1 VSVIVDRREGDDRRN
16 GREYGGKRETR
27 DRRRQ
32 ALVVHQFLDI
42 GFGEHTTRVPDFRP
56 WAMGHSRP
64 RLTRKTPTPFP
75 GQHWRYAQLRSMI
88 VAMSETKPVRR
99 MTIELIPDFEAGGF
113 TARLPDIPA
122 YGEGKTE
129 AEAIADLKEA
139 LRGYIETFGLDDARA
154 QLSSPFDIREL
165 DWDLNELARG

>member
-1 VSVIVDRREGDDRRN
+1 
-16 GREYGGKRETR
+16 
-27 DRRRQ
+27 
-32 ALVVHQFLDI
+32 
-42 GFGEHTTRVPDFRP
+42 
-56 WAMGHSRP
+56 
-64 RLTRKTPTPFP
+64 
-75 GQHWRYAQLRSMI
+75 MI

-99 MTIELIPDFEAGGF
+99 MTIELIPDLEAGGF